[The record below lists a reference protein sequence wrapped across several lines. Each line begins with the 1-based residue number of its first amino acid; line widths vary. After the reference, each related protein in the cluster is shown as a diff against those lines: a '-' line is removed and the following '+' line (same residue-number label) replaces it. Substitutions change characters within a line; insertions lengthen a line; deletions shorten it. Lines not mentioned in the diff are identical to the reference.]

1 MCHVPS
7 TTVSEAEKMRIENPK
22 PKGQNGW
29 YDQNPNSCECFD
41 NICRGCSLNIWSKKK
56 RNISQIFKVGIEET
70 QVDEINLR

>member
-41 NICRGCSLNIWSKKK
+41 NIC
-56 RNISQIFKVGIEET
+56 QIFGVITEGT
-70 QVDEINLR
+70 QVGYLE